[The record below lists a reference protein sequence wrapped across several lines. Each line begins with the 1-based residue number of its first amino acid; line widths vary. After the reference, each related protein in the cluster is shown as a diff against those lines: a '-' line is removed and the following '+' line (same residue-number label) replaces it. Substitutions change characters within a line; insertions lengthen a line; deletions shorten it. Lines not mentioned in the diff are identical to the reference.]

1 MNPSVDTTGS
11 EWTLV
16 EEAVFRLFAELGQ
29 REEHVAIGE
38 RLAELGWSDIETEYP
53 IAACELLFRA
63 QGRYLTTT
71 DCLDRVILAEITP
84 VLGAVD
90 GVVLPA
96 LDGDESD
103 AGQVRGMVA
112 GTPRGR
118 LAVAIPN
125 AGNVSLAVLNA
136 DELDCRR
143 LDTFDPSV
151 HWTSVTG
158 PIPPTVTEGS
168 AHWTNALGAARRAL
182 ATELIALGDEALRL
196 AIEHVTARTQFG
208 AQIGSFQSP
217 RHALAQA
224 FAELEGARALLNESW
239 RFGGTVS
246 AQAAKAAAGRAH
258 RAVADVALQVC
269 GAIGVTAE
277 HELHRY
283 VRRGM
288 QLDSLCGS
296 YALLEAE
303 LAEQLFERSRQDD
316 GLPTIVSCG

>member
-1 MNPSVDTTGS
+1 MDPAGNTADP
-11 EWTLV
+11 EWLLI
-16 EEAVFRLFAELGQ
+16 EEAVFRLFADLGQ
-29 REEHVAIGE
+29 REEHVAID
-38 RLAELGWSDIETEYP
+38 RHLDELGWPEIEAEFP

-63 QGRYLTTT
+63 QGRYLTNT
-71 DCLDRVILAEITP
+71 DCLDRVILAEIKP
-84 VLGAVD
+84 ILGSVD

-96 LDGDESD
+96 LGSDVSD
-103 AGQVRGMVA
+103 AAQVRGMVA

-118 LAVAIPN
+118 LAVAVPN
-125 AGNVSLAVLNA
+125 AGNVSLAVLDA
-136 DELDCRR
+136 DELECRR

-151 HWTSVTG
+151 HWISVTT
-158 PIPPTVTEGS
+158 PIPATLTEGS
-168 AHWTNALGAARRAL
+168 VQWTNALGAARRAL

-208 AQIGSFQSP
+208 AKIGSFQSP

-239 RFGGTVS
+239 RFGGAMS

-296 YALLEAE
+296 YAQLEAD
-303 LAEQLFERSRQDD
+303 LAEQLFDSTAGAE
-316 GLPTIVSCG
+316 LPAIVSCG